1 MTSQVTAGNGLQSPT
16 LQVVEFAGA
25 GYYDFDGSDRPAY
38 YRGVG
43 APDGSSYSTSFRSV
57 LYVKL

>member
-16 LQVVEFAGA
+16 LQVIEFSGA
-25 GYYDFDGSDRPAY
+25 GNYNDDGSYRPAY
-38 YRGVG
+38 NRVSF
-43 APDGSSYSTSFRSV
+43 APDDSYGNFSFRSV